1 MSNEFKQKIRVK
13 PEELKNDENVKIGK
27 HYAIS
32 DVHGM
37 YGSYMKAIEKLT
49 KQDHLYIVG
58 DVIDRGEEGI
68 KILLDIMERQNN
80 PNNGPQITFLIGNHE
95 VMFLQTVN
103 IMLTRGLNRDDLIK
117 LMECDNFSTFYY
129 NVKDRGV
136 TVEEAYAISN
146 WIRGNHGDKT
156 IFTYLEQVDPSTR
169 KKIYNFLLESYVV
182 LPQKIGEQHY
192 LFVHAMPINDKAKLE
207 DMKQTRKGYNIMEL
221 TLDEY
226 RFMLTE
232 REEKT
237 YKQAQEAGFIT
248 ICGHTPT
255 NGVIVNEKEQRFVRI
270 DAGCGHKKE
279 KSKLALYCIEDDKV
293 QYIDEKRENDLSETR

>member
-1 MSNEFKQKIRVK
+1 MSNPFKQKIQVK

-32 DVHGM
+32 DIHGM
-37 YGSYMKAIEKLT
+37 YGSYKEVIGKLS
-49 KQDHLYIVG
+49 KEDCLYIVG

-68 KILLDIMERQNN
+68 KILLDIMQREKN
-80 PNNGPQITFLIGNHE
+80 PGNGPKIVFLIGNHE

-103 IMLTRGLNRDDLIK
+103 IMLTHGLNRDDLIK
-117 LMECDNFSTFYY
+117 LMECDNFATFFN
-129 NVKDRGV
+129 NVKYKGV

-146 WIRGNHGDKT
+146 WIRGNHGNKT

-169 KKIYNFLLESYVV
+169 KKIYNFLLGSYVV
-182 LPQKIGEQHY
+182 LPQKIGEQDC

-207 DMKQTRKGYNIMEL
+207 EMKQTGKGYNIMEL
-221 TLDEY
+221 TLKEY

-237 YKQAQEAGFIT
+237 YKQAQKAGFIT

-255 NGVIVNEKEQRFVRI
+255 NGKIVNNKEQGFVRI

-279 KSKLALYCIEDDKV
+279 TSKLALYCIEDDKV
-293 QYIDEKRENDLSETR
+293 EYIDEKRKRDFREAR